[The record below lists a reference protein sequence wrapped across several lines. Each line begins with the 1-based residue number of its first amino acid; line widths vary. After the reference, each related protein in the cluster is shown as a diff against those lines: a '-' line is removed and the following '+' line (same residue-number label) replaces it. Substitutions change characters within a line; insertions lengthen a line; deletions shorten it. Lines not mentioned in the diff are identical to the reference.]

1 MSNENENAI
10 SSIICD
16 GSTARAVGINFD
28 GDDKA
33 IIERAWQN
41 YFGSFDWKRTN
52 DGISSS
58 YEGSKS
64 DNAAQWHRTGK
75 GAKFD
80 WYFFDEDI
88 LVDGKDKNPEKLQK
102 GYDYIDLLGAGDESS
117 CNSLVTRIME
127 NGYPVLFVW
136 RENNRLFVQSI
147 DIRNYILKYIEE
159 GGKGRTLFVSTYT
172 NKKSK
177 NKTYRLRIKFYS
189 ESAFE
194 GVASPVYKL
203 HKSDLAL
210 QRAKI
215 KKCIAHLL

>member
-10 SSIICD
+10 SRIVCD
-16 GSTARAVGINFD
+16 GTTARAVGVNFD

-33 IIERAWQN
+33 IIEEAWSN
-41 YFGSFDWKRTN
+41 YFGSFDWVRTR

-58 YEGSKS
+58 YAGEKG
-64 DNAAQWHRTGK
+64 DADAQWHRTGK

-80 WYFFDEDI
+80 WYFYDENI
-88 LVDGKDKNPEKLQK
+88 LVDGKDKNPALLQK

-117 CNSLVTRIME
+117 CNSLVSKIME

-136 RENNRLFVQSI
+136 RENGRLHIQSI
-147 DIRNYILKYIEE
+147 DVLKYILKYIEE
-159 GGKGRTLFVSTYT
+159 GGQGRTLFVSTYT

-189 ESAFE
+189 QSAFE
-194 GVASPVYKL
+194 HASSDVYKL
-203 HKSDLAL
+203 HKTNVAL
-210 QRAKI
+210 QRATV